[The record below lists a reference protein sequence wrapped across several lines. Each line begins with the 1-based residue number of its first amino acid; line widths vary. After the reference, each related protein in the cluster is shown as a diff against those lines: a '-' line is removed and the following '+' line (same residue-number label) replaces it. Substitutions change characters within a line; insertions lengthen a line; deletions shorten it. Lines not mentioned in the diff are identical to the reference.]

1 MVALRHSASVAIAK
15 MEVTMAKSARK
26 PVESKVEGSAQVEQK
41 APKAKRTRA
50 ENWAPG
56 VTSGTI
62 TLLVTVNPKRASAD
76 NYAPSV
82 AQGTITVLVT
92 SNPKR
97 ANKKSAPRFDLYRTG
112 MTVAEHTEAYK
123 VAGFAKGLAN
133 ADRRWDMAH
142 GFIRIDQ

>member
-1 MVALRHSASVAIAK
+1 MQ
-15 MEVTMAKSARK
+15 AKSTVARK
-26 PVESKVEGSAQVEQK
+26 PVTLPALDQASPVQAS

-50 ENWAPG
+50 DNWA
-56 VTSGTI
+56 
-62 TLLVTVNPKRASAD
+62 K
-76 NYAPSV
+76 SV
-82 AQGTITVLVT
+82 PAGTITVLVT

-112 MTVAEHTEAYK
+112 MSVAEHTEAYAK
-123 VAGFAKGLAN
+123 AGFAKSLAN